1 MPSMGV
7 AIKKEGEGR
16 KEGRNSKIV
25 GKEST
30 KLFNTEKV
38 LFPSWKYNY
47 YEVNTIKGKN
57 NFQM

>member
-47 YEVNTIKGKN
+47 YEVNTI
-57 NFQM
+57 